1 MGNLISIDQSLTCTG
16 ATVFDETGHL
26 TYFECIKTTND
37 ESVVSRI
44 SYISERVVQL
54 YQTNQCTDIVF
65 EQLSYGS
72 MGDATR
78 NLAGL
83 LFTIETKLFERLN
96 IDNIVKL
103 PPTSVKKFAT
113 GYGGSKKKKV
123 TKSDMWDALP
133 DMIAED
139 FINMGYKKTKGGYDL
154 TDAYFIGKLHMENN
168 RKLAIITDELL
179 NEN

>member
-1 MGNLISIDQSLTCTG
+1 MGNLLSIDQSLTCTG
-16 ATVFDETGHL
+16 TCVFDDAGHL

-37 ESVVSRI
+37 ESVVGRI
-44 SYISERVVQL
+44 SYISERVIQL

-83 LFTIETKLFERLN
+83 LFTIETKLYERLG
-96 IDNIVKL
+96 IDDIIKL
-103 PPTSVKKFAT
+103 APTAVKKFAT
-113 GYGGSKKKKV
+113 GFGGSSKKKV
-123 TKSDMWDALP
+123 TKADMWESLP
-133 DMIAED
+133 DIVVEEFLD
-139 FINMGYKKTKGGYDL
+139 MGYKKTKGGYDL

-168 RKLAIITDELL
+168 RKLTLIADNLL
-179 NEN
+179 NEG